1 MEGQG
6 RVQACCKGDRLFGT
20 NCSLPLQLPMLQMP
34 SSKGNFDLANSAGKR
49 ESIERCKKSREGL
62 NDDDDDEEPS
72 NRRLP
77 HSLPRPRRRSGSS
90 QKRRSR

>member
-1 MEGQG
+1 MSLGSILSEGS
-6 RVQACCKGDRLFGT
+6 V
-20 NCSLPLQLPMLQMP
+20 QMP
-34 SSKGNFDLANSAGKR
+34 SSKGNFDLANSAAGKR

-62 NDDDDDEEPS
+62 NDDDEEPS